1 MTWHRFHPLTPFLR
15 GGVMIAAVFGWLLSQ
30 QFSRVFGAPADDPT
44 GGHWGIAAVGI
55 VVVVSGGVLLGWISW
70 RAARYRLGS
79 STVELKSGV
88 VFRQHRQ
95 VRYDRIQAVEITRPL
110 MARLVGLSSVKVEA
124 AGGLMSS
131 IQLAYLPHAQALDI
145 RADLLAQARS
155 REVAGPRASSEQGV
169 GVMPAAPVS
178 GSFPDA
184 AIWPAPQGAAY
195 DLPAPEGAP
204 VDGLAPGAP
213 VDGLA
218 PGAPRV
224 QPALAAAGEVPAR
237 WRGIPMGSDD
247 VIDGA
252 QQIAAIPAARVWAAT
267 GFSGSTL
274 FLIPAIPVLIFALI
288 NRSLGILPWLGP
300 MVLALIGQQAGK
312 LTSWAN
318 FRVLATDDAI
328 LVRHGLTELRS
339 ATIPVRRVQAIEVS
353 QPLLWR
359 PFDWWKVQVNVA
371 GVLQIDPTE
380 TALIP
385 IGTRAEVLAILA
397 AMGPTWSIPEVIEGM
412 DAPGRSPH
420 FVSAPTAARW
430 LDPLSWQRTGY
441 AVTSAAL
448 ITRGGWLGRH
458 TQLVPHARMQSLQ
471 LKQGPLERRLKLASV
486 RTLSTMGPVVP
497 EVRHLSITDATALIG
512 DQMVRCAL
520 ARRAD
525 GSARPPADQGV
536 PGALSSSLSES
547 TTGDSRS
554 SLRME

>member
-155 REVAGPRASSEQGV
+155 REVAGPRASSGQGV
-169 GVMPAAPVS
+169 SVMPAAPVS

-237 WRGIPMGSDD
+237 LRGIPMGSDD

-339 ATIPVRRVQAIEVS
+339 ATIHRGQPAAPLAALRLVEGSGQRRVGS
-353 QPLLWR
+353 PDR
-359 PFDWWKVQVNVA
+359 PHRDCA
-371 GVLQIDPTE
+371 HSHRDPRR
-380 TALIP
+380 
-385 IGTRAEVLAILA
+385 G
-397 AMGPTWSIPEVIEGM
+397 
-412 DAPGRSPH
+412 
-420 FVSAPTAARW
+420 AR
-430 LDPLSWQRTGY
+430 DPCRDGAHL
-441 AVTSAAL
+441 VD
-448 ITRGGWLGRH
+448 TRGDRGHGCPWEIPPLRLG
-458 TQLVPHARMQSLQ
+458 
-471 LKQGPLERRLKLASV
+471 
-486 RTLSTMGPVVP
+486 
-497 EVRHLSITDATALIG
+497 TDRG
-512 DQMVRCAL
+512 AL
-520 ARRAD
+520 ARPPLLATDRLCRHVGGPHYPRRVAGAAHPVGAACAD
-525 GSARPPADQGV
+525 AIVAIETRPP
-536 PGALSSSLSES
+536 
-547 TTGDSRS
+547 
-554 SLRME
+554 